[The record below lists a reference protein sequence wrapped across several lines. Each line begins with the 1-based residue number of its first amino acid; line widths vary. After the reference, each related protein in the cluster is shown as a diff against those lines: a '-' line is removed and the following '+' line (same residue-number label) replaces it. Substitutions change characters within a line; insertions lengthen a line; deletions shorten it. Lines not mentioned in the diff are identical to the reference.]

1 VTGERR
7 MIMMLQGLTHDQA
20 EWIGWLLPYL
30 VYARDDNV
38 ADSDSVNVVCQ
49 EDDCNALRED
59 QPERSGPCE
68 DRRHVVVGNCQ
79 VMTMKS
85 HKHI

>member
-68 DRRHVVVGNCQ
+68 VKIED
-79 VMTMKS
+79 TWW
-85 HKHI
+85 